1 MTKAIAALEKAVDV
15 MSAGAPVEG
24 SLVTMKSSLTK
35 AVNLGK
41 GFLAQRDVK
50 TLLRALQP
58 DVPDA
63 DWEKLNQDATFK
75 MKYTS
80 RSGEIQDILA
90 EMLTTFKDNKE
101 EAINAETKAADDSK
115 KLLESKQEAL
125 STAESALRQQ
135 AGENGAR
142 GESRAECMEEK
153 KDLED
158 QNTRDEG
165 YIADTKASCAT
176 KADEWDERKR
186 IRADEISSIQQAI
199 TVLRSD
205 DARDVFKSS
214 LESQGFLQIKK
225 VEVRHVR

>member
-1 MTKAIAALEKAVDV
+1 
-15 MSAGAPVEG
+15 
-24 SLVTMKSSLTK
+24 MKSSLTK

-41 GFLAQRDVK
+41 GFLAQRDVA
-50 TLLRALQP
+50 TLLKALQP
-58 DVPDA
+58 DVPES

-115 KLLESKQEAL
+115 KLLEAKEEAL
-125 STAESALRQQ
+125 NTAESALRAQ

-142 GESRAECMEEK
+142 GESRAECAEEK

-158 QNTRDEG
+158 QNSRDEG
-165 YIADTKASCAT
+165 FIAEEKKD
-176 KADEWDERKR
+176 
-186 IRADEISSIQQAI
+186 
-199 TVLRSD
+199 
-205 DARDVFKSS
+205 
-214 LESQGFLQIKK
+214 LEEQ
-225 VEVRHVR
+225 